1 MSTKKFTVEEI
12 LSLKD
17 KLKLEYPILNTTD
30 TNNTVPF
37 LFNVRELLCTLFS
50 KEVFSYDTRNS
61 IGVFYC
67 DKSLYNLVET
77 SSNNVLYV
85 SSITR
90 STIPYITISEELSNN
105 ISHTLLIDTL
115 CNFRTEF
122 IDSLKR
128 IVQKKERHPE
138 REEKY
143 NKEIISSFNNLIK
156 SYKTFISE
164 YNLIKSSIKS
174 LLVDKYILTHSRTQL
189 YVTSKD
195 NSSLL
200 FTIDSV
206 NTYTHEQITIL
217 SSNVQEQLKNLQKSL
232 TLMKKEFNSIKN
244 TKESLNSLDTLHSL
258 NHKLNNI
265 LPFVERYYN

>member
-17 KLKLEYPILNTTD
+17 KLKSEYPMLNTTD
-30 TNNTVPF
+30 TNNTAPF
-37 LFNVRELLCTLFS
+37 LFNVREPLYALFS
-50 KEVFSYDTRNS
+50 REVFSYDTRNN
-61 IGVFYC
+61 IGIFYC
-67 DKSLYNLVET
+67 DKSLYNLVES
-77 SSNNVLYV
+77 SSNNVLHV
-85 SSITR
+85 FSNIR

-105 ISHTLLIDTL
+105 ISHTLLVDTL

-122 IDSLKR
+122 INSLKR

-156 SYKTFISE
+156 SYKTFINE

-174 LLVDKYILTHSRTQL
+174 LLVDKYILTHLYNQL
-189 YVTSKD
+189 YVVSKD

-200 FTIDSV
+200 FTPDSV
-206 NTYTHEQITIL
+206 NTYTHEQITSL
-217 SSNVQEQLKNLQKSL
+217 SSNIQEQLKNLQKSL
-232 TLMKKEFNSIKN
+232 TLMKKEFNSIKS
-244 TKESLNSLDTLHSL
+244 TQETLNSLDTLHSL

-265 LPFVERYYN
+265 LPFVEHYYN